1 MIDIS
6 KSLSNFI
13 SYIIVEKGLSKNTAL
28 AYKSD
33 LLKFIDFSKQKHQ
46 QIEDFSHQDITD
58 FLWDMKVK
66 KFKPRSIYRM
76 TESIRQFYKY
86 LQIEELIEDNPTEFL
101 AIPKIPEDLPK
112 LLSFDEVEALLTS
125 VNKSDIQNIRNRAM
139 LELLYACG
147 IRVSELVNLRFSNI
161 NLEENFIRIIGKG
174 SKERIVPFGDT
185 AKRHLKTYLRARK
198 SHSNIND
205 FLFISRLGKK
215 MSRIA
220 FWQQLKQIAAQAGI
234 QKNIT
239 PHTLRHSFASH
250 LLSKGADIRF
260 VQEMLGHSSI
270 ASTQIYTHVSNT
282 EIQQKHKIF
291 HPRG

>member
-1 MIDIS
+1 MLDIS
-6 KSLSNFI
+6 KSLDNFI

-33 LLKFIDFSKQKHQ
+33 LLKFIDFSTKKGV
-46 QIEDFSHQDITD
+46 QIESLSHQDITD

-76 TESIRQFYKY
+76 TESIRQFYKF
-86 LQIEELIEDNPTEFL
+86 LHIEDFIDNNPTEFL

-112 LLSFDEVEALLTS
+112 LLTLEEMKLLLNS
-125 VNKSDIQNIRNRAM
+125 VNKSDIRSVRNRAM

-147 IRVSELVNLRFSNI
+147 IRVSELVNLKFSNI
-161 NLEENFIRIIGKG
+161 NLDDNFIQVIGKG
-174 SKERIVPFGDT
+174 SKERIVPFGET
-185 AKRHLKTYLRARK
+185 AKKYLNLYLKMRRPYSTV
-198 SHSNIND
+198 SEFI
-205 FLFISRLGKK
+205 FISRLGKK

-220 FWQQLKQIAAQAGI
+220 FWQQLKQIALQAGI
-234 QKNIT
+234 YKNIT
-239 PHTLRHSFASH
+239 PHTFRHSFASH
-250 LLSKGADIRF
+250 FLSEGADIRF

-270 ASTQIYTHVSNT
+270 ATTQIYTHISNS
-282 EIQQKHKIF
+282 EIRQKHKQY